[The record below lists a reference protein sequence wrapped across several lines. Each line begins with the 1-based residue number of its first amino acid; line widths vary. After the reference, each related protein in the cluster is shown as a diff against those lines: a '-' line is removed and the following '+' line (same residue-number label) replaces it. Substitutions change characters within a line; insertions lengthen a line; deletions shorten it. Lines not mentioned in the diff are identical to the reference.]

1 MSFTLLCHAE
11 FGFNNNSY
19 VFYDFTGSRTFSL
32 HIILKITADTCICQ
46 NLSNL
51 FNGSSASLKIEFRM
65 LIRSDNTLI
74 GLAIHIKS
82 FLKMSGEYRVLK
94 IEWRIFK
101 LSDFVWRGHNSRI
114 ISMSVH

>member
-11 FGFNNNSY
+11 FGLNNNSY
-19 VFYDFTGSRTFSL
+19 VFYDFTGSHTFSL

-65 LIRSDNTLI
+65 RKRSNNTLI
-74 GLAIHIKS
+74 GQAIHIKS
-82 FLKMSGEYRVLK
+82 FIEMSKTHL
-94 IEWRIFK
+94 EWRIFK
-101 LSDFVWRGHNSRI
+101 LSDFVCRGHNSRI
-114 ISMSVH
+114 ISMSVQ